1 MEKNF
6 KDNLNSSNASSL
18 QLNIQPSLSVV
29 ESLNLIDIK
38 NKKIKKHEMKFNTLN
53 KSNNESI
60 NDNKNIII
68 NNESQ
73 TNSINSKGSK
83 EEKEKKNIKYLQ
95 KIIFVPIISGII
107 FIEFILRVFCL
118 INAKDINQI
127 EKKYYKYLV
136 FIHLLFI
143 YLSYY
148 FSIYTEPSQTD
159 INQKYIINEESKKKL
174 ESILDKDSWEEYC
187 TYCHTKKFI
196 RSNHCI
202 YCNKCILL
210 KFTHCFFIAN
220 CIGFQNVQYVINFLL
235 LIICWLY
242 KFQLSCINY
251 FSKSDKNFNFI
262 LTFFFIINFP
272 LLLASFCFFLRLMF
286 DIYNNQTKYERKKT
300 NNLLDKY
307 YPLYK
312 CNDTDNKFRFP
323 NVFNIGYLSH
333 FYYLIGNTLL
343 HFLLPLP
350 KIKNYELN
358 ENCPIFKGCRQFDKI
373 EFVNNMIKKNENY
386 RNSINDRYLDPDN
399 FINFCRQKNNL

>member
-1 MEKNF
+1 MEKKY

-38 NKKIKKHEMKFNTLN
+38 NKKIKKPEMKFNTLN
-53 KSNNESI
+53 NN
-60 NDNKNIII
+60 NNNNKNIII
-68 NNESQ
+68 NNESEM
-73 TNSINSKGSK
+73 NSISSN
-83 EEKEKKNIKYLQ
+83 EEKEINNINNINTNIKHLQ
-95 KIIFVPIISGII
+95 KIIFVPTISGII
-107 FIEFILRVFCL
+107 FIEFILRIFYL
-118 INAKDINQI
+118 INVRDEI

-136 FIHLLFI
+136 FIHVFLI

-148 FSIYTEPSQTD
+148 FSISTEPSQTN
-159 INQKYIINEESKKKL
+159 ISSKYNLSEESLKKL
-174 ESILDKDSWEEYC
+174 EHILSKDHWNDYC
-187 TYCHTKKFI
+187 NYCHSKKFI

-210 KFTHCFFIAN
+210 KFTHCCFIAN

-242 KFQLSCINY
+242 KFQMSCMKYYTNN
-251 FSKSDKNFNFI
+251 FSFI
-262 LTFFFIINFP
+262 LNIFFILNFP
-272 LLLASFCFFLRLMF
+272 LLIISLYFFVKLMF

-333 FYYLIGNTLL
+333 FYYLIGNSLL
-343 HFLLPLP
+343 HFILPLP

-358 ENCPIFKGCRQFDKI
+358 ENCPIFKGCKQFDKI
-373 EFVNNMIKKNENY
+373 EFVNNMSKKNEGY
-386 RNSINDRYLDPDN
+386 KNSINDRYMEPDN
-399 FINFCRQKNNL
+399 FINFCRQKLNFN

>member
-1 MEKNF
+1 MEKKY

-38 NKKIKKHEMKFNTLN
+38 NKKIKKPEMKFNTLN
-53 KSNNESI
+53 NN
-60 NDNKNIII
+60 NNKNIII
-68 NNESQ
+68 NNESEM
-73 TNSINSKGSK
+73 NSISSN
-83 EEKEKKNIKYLQ
+83 EEKEINNINNINTNIKHLQ
-95 KIIFVPIISGII
+95 KIIFVPTISGII
-107 FIEFILRVFCL
+107 FIEFILRIFYL
-118 INAKDINQI
+118 INVRDEI

-136 FIHLLFI
+136 FIHFFLI

-148 FSIYTEPSQTD
+148 FSISTEPSQTN
-159 INQKYIINEESKKKL
+159 ISSKYNLSEESLKKL
-174 ESILDKDSWEEYC
+174 EHILSKDHWNDYC
-187 TYCHTKKFI
+187 NYCHSKKFI

-210 KFTHCFFIAN
+210 KFTHCCFIAN

-242 KFQLSCINY
+242 KFQMSCMKYYTNN
-251 FSKSDKNFNFI
+251 FSFI
-262 LTFFFIINFP
+262 LSIFFILNFP
-272 LLLASFCFFLRLMF
+272 LLIISLYFFVKLMF
-286 DIYNNQTKYERKKT
+286 DIYNNQIKYERKKT

-333 FYYLIGNTLL
+333 FYYLIGNSLL
-343 HFLLPLP
+343 HFILPLP

-358 ENCPIFKGCRQFDKI
+358 ENCPIFKGCKQFDKI
-373 EFVNNMIKKNENY
+373 EFVNNMSKKNEGY
-386 RNSINDRYLDPDN
+386 KNSINDRYMEPDN
-399 FINFCRQKNNL
+399 FINFCRQKLNFN

>member
-1 MEKNF
+1 MEKKY

-18 QLNIQPSLSVV
+18 GLNIQPSLSVV

-38 NKKIKKHEMKFNTLN
+38 NKKIKKPEMKFNTLN
-53 KSNNESI
+53 NN
-60 NDNKNIII
+60 NNKNIII
-68 NNESQ
+68 NNESEM
-73 TNSINSKGSK
+73 NSISSN
-83 EEKEKKNIKYLQ
+83 EEKEINNINNINTNIKHLQ
-95 KIIFVPIISGII
+95 KIIFVPTISGII
-107 FIEFILRVFCL
+107 FIEFILRIFYL
-118 INAKDINQI
+118 INVRDEI

-136 FIHLLFI
+136 FIHFFLI

-148 FSIYTEPSQTD
+148 FSISTEPSQTN
-159 INQKYIINEESKKKL
+159 ISSKYNLSEESLKKL
-174 ESILDKDSWEEYC
+174 EHILSKDHWNDYC
-187 TYCHTKKFI
+187 NYCHSKKFI

-210 KFTHCFFIAN
+210 KFTHCCFIAN

-235 LIICWLY
+235 LMICWLY
-242 KFQLSCINY
+242 KFQMSCMKYYTNN
-251 FSKSDKNFNFI
+251 FSFI
-262 LTFFFIINFP
+262 LSIFFILNFP
-272 LLLASFCFFLRLMF
+272 LLIISLYFFVKLMF

-333 FYYLIGNTLL
+333 FYYLIGNSLL
-343 HFLLPLP
+343 HFILPLP

-358 ENCPIFKGCRQFDKI
+358 ENCPIFKGCKQFDKI
-373 EFVNNMIKKNENY
+373 EFVNNMSKKNEGY
-386 RNSINDRYLDPDN
+386 KNSINDRYMEPDN
-399 FINFCRQKNNL
+399 FINFCRQKLNFN

>member
-1 MEKNF
+1 MEKKY

-18 QLNIQPSLSVV
+18 GLNIQPSLSVV

-38 NKKIKKHEMKFNTLN
+38 NKKIKKPEMKFNTLN
-53 KSNNESI
+53 NN
-60 NDNKNIII
+60 NNNNNKNIII
-68 NNESQ
+68 NNESEM
-73 TNSINSKGSK
+73 NSISSN
-83 EEKEKKNIKYLQ
+83 EEKEINNINNINTNIKHLQ
-95 KIIFVPIISGII
+95 KIIFVPTISGII
-107 FIEFILRVFCL
+107 FIEFILRIFYL
-118 INAKDINQI
+118 INVRDEI

-136 FIHLLFI
+136 FIHFFLI

-148 FSIYTEPSQTD
+148 FSISTEPSQTN
-159 INQKYIINEESKKKL
+159 ISSKYNLSEESLKKL
-174 ESILDKDSWEEYC
+174 EHILSKDHWNDYC
-187 TYCHTKKFI
+187 NYCHSKKFI

-210 KFTHCFFIAN
+210 KFTHCCFIAN

-235 LIICWLY
+235 LMICWLY
-242 KFQLSCINY
+242 KFQMSCMKYYTNN
-251 FSKSDKNFNFI
+251 FSFI
-262 LTFFFIINFP
+262 LSIFFILNFP
-272 LLLASFCFFLRLMF
+272 LLIISLYFFVKLMF

-333 FYYLIGNTLL
+333 FYYLIGNSLL
-343 HFLLPLP
+343 HFILPLP

-358 ENCPIFKGCRQFDKI
+358 ENCPIFKGCKQFDKI
-373 EFVNNMIKKNENY
+373 EFVNNMSKKNEGY
-386 RNSINDRYLDPDN
+386 KNSINDRYMEPDN
-399 FINFCRQKNNL
+399 FINFCRQKLNFN